1 MLHTRTFKYSG
12 AWKYQLPAVK
22 RFKYTMPFKKAK
34 TYISII
40 LLFLVALTATAQT
53 QELQLARE
61 YYSKGDYPKAEELY
75 SKLIE
80 QPRLFQVVY
89 PDYLKVLLA
98 QRDYKE
104 AEKLVK
110 KTIKRFPEVPNYQID
125 LGVVYQASGDK
136 AAAEKHF
143 EKLLEQVKP
152 EQVIVVASA
161 FMQNDLFDYAEKTYL
176 RGRELSKNPSEYN
189 RPLIA
194 LYSYRQKTSSLIPE
208 ILNLLQ
214 ANESELGYVQNM
226 LQNTMREEK
235 NLDAL
240 EKELI
245 MRVQQNPDKLAFNEL
260 LIWLYIQRKDFYSAL
275 MQARAVDR
283 RTRSGGTRVMEL
295 GAISLKNDD
304 YQGAI
309 EAYEYI
315 VNEYPEG
322 PYYLIARQRLINA
335 REEQVQNTFPVD
347 NEKIRALIADYQA
360 LLSEVGR
367 SAQTVEALQHMAE
380 LYAFHLDDKEKAIAL
395 LQEAIETPR
404 ANPDFVA
411 NSKLILG
418 DIYLLKGEPW
428 ESTLLYSQVEKSH
441 KETTIGHEAK
451 LRNARLNY
459 YKGDFELAQA
469 HLDILKLATSREIAN
484 DAMDLSLLITDN
496 TGLDTSTAAMQDYA
510 AIELLV
516 FQNKLQEAVTSLDAM
531 LKKYPGHSLSDEIYF
546 QKAKIY
552 ERMGQFDKTVENLNK
567 IVSNPQYDILS
578 DDALFRMAYIYE
590 ENLKDKEKAQ
600 QLYNDFL
607 VKHQGSVYVAEAR
620 KRFRKL
626 RGDSVN

>member
-1 MLHTRTFKYSG
+1 M
-12 AWKYQLPAVK
+12 PATLL
-22 RFKYTMPFKKAK
+22 R
-34 TYISII
+34 II
-40 LLFLVALTATAQT
+40 LSTLLLLFITLTASAQS

-61 YYSKGDYPKAEELY
+61 YYGKGDYAKAEELY

-80 QPRLFQVVY
+80 QQRLFQVVY
-89 PDYLKVLLA
+89 PDYLKVLVA

-110 KTIKRFPEVPNYQID
+110 KTIKRFPSILNYQVD
-125 LGVVYQASGDK
+125 LGKVYQAAGDK
-136 AAAEKHF
+136 ADAEKHF
-143 EKLLEQVKP
+143 DKLIEQLKP
-152 EQVIVVASA
+152 EEVIAVASA

-176 RGRELSKNPSEYN
+176 KGRAISGNPLEYN

-194 LYSYRQKTSSLIPE
+194 LYAYRQKNDRLIPE

-226 LQNTMREEK
+226 LQNSIREEK
-235 NLDAL
+235 NLDEL

-245 MRVQQNPDKLAFNEL
+245 LRVQQNPDKLAYNEL

-275 MQARAVDR
+275 MQARAVDK

-295 GAISLKNDD
+295 GAISLKNND

-347 NEKIRALIADYQA
+347 KDKIRALITDYQA

-367 SAQTVEALQHMAE
+367 TAQTVEVLQHMAE
-380 LYAFHLDDKEKAIAL
+380 LYAFYLDDREKAIAL
-395 LQEAIETPR
+395 LQEAIDMPR

-411 NSKLILG
+411 NSKLTLG

-441 KETTIGHEAK
+441 KETPIGHEAK

-459 YKGDFELAQA
+459 YKGDFDLAQA

-496 TGLDTSTAAMQDYA
+496 TGLDTSTVAMEEYA
-510 AIELLV
+510 AIDLLV
-516 FQNKLQEAVTSLDAM
+516 FQNKLPEAITALDAM
-531 LKKYPGHSLSDEIYF
+531 LKKYQGHSLTDEIYF
-546 QKAKIY
+546 QKANIH
-552 ERMGQFDKTVENLNK
+552 ERMGAFDKALENLNK
-567 IVSNPQYDILS
+567 IVSNPQNDILS

-590 ENLKDKEKAQ
+590 ESLKDKEKAQ

-607 VKHQGSVYVAEAR
+607 VKHQGSIYMAEAR

-626 RGDSVN
+626 RGDSIN

>member
-1 MLHTRTFKYSG
+1 
-12 AWKYQLPAVK
+12 
-22 RFKYTMPFKKAK
+22 MPTIIFR
-34 TYISII
+34 I
-40 LLFLVALTATAQT
+40 LLSAILVLIVTFAATAQN

-61 YYSKGDYPKAEELY
+61 YYSKGDYAKAEELY
-75 SKLIE
+75 NKLIE
-80 QPRLFQVVY
+80 QPRYFQAVY

-98 QRDYKE
+98 QRNYKE

-110 KTIKRFPEVPNYQID
+110 KTAKRYPDMPNYQVD
-125 LGVVYQASGDK
+125 LGRIYQAAGDK

-143 EKLLEQVKP
+143 NKLIEQLKP
-152 EQVIVVASA
+152 EQVLVVASV
-161 FMQNDLFDYAEKTYL
+161 FMQNDLFDYAEKAYL
-176 RGRELSKNPSEYN
+176 RGRELTGNPLEHN
-189 RPLIA
+189 RSLIA
-194 LYSYRQKTSSLIPE
+194 LYAYRQKNTNLIPE

-214 ANESELGYVQNM
+214 ADENELGYVQNM
-226 LQNTMREEK
+226 LQNSMREEK
-235 NLDAL
+235 NLDEL

-245 MRVQQNPDKLAFNEL
+245 LRVQQNPDKLAYNEL
-260 LIWLYIQRKDFYSAL
+260 LIWLYIQRKDFYAAL
-275 MQARAVDR
+275 MQARAVDK

-295 GAISLKNDD
+295 GAISLKNND
-304 YQGAI
+304 YEGAI

-315 VNEYPEG
+315 VKEYPEG

-347 NEKIRALIADYQA
+347 KDKIGALITDYEA

-367 SAQTVEALQHMAE
+367 SAKTVEVLQHMAG
-380 LYAFHLDDKEKAIAL
+380 LYAFYLNDREKAIAL
-395 LQEAIETPR
+395 LQEAIDMPR
-404 ANPDFVA
+404 ANLDLVA
-411 NSKLILG
+411 NSKLTLG

-428 ESTLLYSQVEKSH
+428 ESTLLYSQVERSH

-484 DAMDLSLLITDN
+484 DAMNLSLLITDN
-496 TGLDTSTAAMQDYA
+496 TGLDTSTVAMEEYA
-510 AIELLV
+510 AIDLLV
-516 FQNKLQEAVTSLDAM
+516 FQNKLPEAIAALDEM
-531 LKKYPGHSLSDEIYF
+531 LQKYSGHSLTDEIYF
-546 QKAKIY
+546 QKANIY
-552 ERMGQFDKTVENLNK
+552 ERMGKFEQAIDNLNK

-578 DDALFRMAYIYE
+578 DDALYRMAYIYE
-590 ENLKDKEKAQ
+590 ENLKDPGKAQ

-607 VKHQGSVYVAEAR
+607 IKHQGSIYMAEAR

-626 RGDSVN
+626 RGDAVN